1 MHPEPNSGQ
10 VNKLIKGIM
19 KALQIVK
26 YGELKDSLSIN
37 EIEKPSIKASDIL
50 IETKAVYVK
59 KNTTALK
66 MS

>member
-1 MHPEPNSGQ
+1 
-10 VNKLIKGIM
+10 M
-19 KALQIVK
+19 KVLQIIK
-26 YGELKDSLSIN
+26 QGELKDSLSIN